1 MKSIV
6 QLIFVVLVALLF
18 SSQIFAQTAADKVVG
33 VWLTQNKDGK
43 IEIYKAGNQYY
54 GKLVWGKE
62 LYEKD
67 GKTLKK
73 DIQNP
78 DKKLQSRTLLNLVLL
93 TGFLYKD
100 EYWQEGK
107 IYDPESGKT
116 YNSIIKLEGNKLK
129 LTGYIGI
136 TLFGRTEVWE
146 RVK

>member
-1 MKSIV
+1 MKSFIKSIIV
-6 QLIFVVLVALLF
+6 GLFVLLTINQ
-18 SSQIFAQTAADKVVG
+18 SNAQTAADKVVG

-43 IEIYKAGNQYY
+43 IEIYKSGNQYF
-54 GKLVWGKE
+54 GKLVWGKD

-73 DIQNP
+73 DIHNP

-93 TGFLYKD
+93 TGFNYKD
-100 EYWQEGK
+100 DYWQDGK

-116 YNSIIKLEGNKLK
+116 YSSEIKLEGGKLK